1 MRDWIEAVTAELS
14 IQGVDVTDALM
25 KEILAVARDAAHNVE
40 RPAAP
45 LTTYLMGIAV
55 AQGADPA
62 DVAQR
67 VGQLA
72 ENWNAEQT
80 N

>member
-1 MRDWIEAVTAELS
+1 MDKWIEAVVSELS
-14 IQGVDVTDALM
+14 LQGVVVSDSLM

-45 LTTYLMGIAV
+45 LSTYLMGIAV

-72 ENWNAEQT
+72 VNWDAEQAD
-80 N
+80 

>member
-1 MRDWIEAVTAELS
+1 MHDWIEAVISELGIS
-14 IQGVDVTDALM
+14 EVEVNDSLM

-45 LTTYLMGIAV
+45 LSTYLMGIAV
-55 AQGADPA
+55 ARGADPA

-67 VGQLA
+67 IGELA
-72 ENWNAEQT
+72 SNWNSEQAD
-80 N
+80 

>member
-1 MRDWIEAVTAELS
+1 MRDWLEAVTSELGIS
-14 IQGVDVTDALM
+14 GVEVNDSLM

-45 LTTYLMGIAV
+45 LSTYLMGIAV
-55 AQGADPA
+55 ARGADPA

-67 VGQLA
+67 IGELA
-72 ENWNAEQT
+72 SNWNTEQVD
-80 N
+80 

>member
-1 MRDWIEAVTAELS
+1 MHKWIEAVVAELS
-14 IQGVDVTDALM
+14 LQGVVVSDTLM

-55 AQGADPA
+55 AQGADSA

-72 ENWNAEQT
+72 VNWNVEQAD
-80 N
+80 

>member
-1 MRDWIEAVTAELS
+1 MQKWIAAVVAELS
-14 IQGVDVTDALM
+14 LQGVVVSDDLM
-25 KEILAVARDAAHNVE
+25 TEILAVARDAAHNVE

-72 ENWNAEQT
+72 TNWEAGQAD
-80 N
+80 

>member
-1 MRDWIEAVTAELS
+1 MHNWITAVTDELS
-14 IQGVDVTDALM
+14 LQGVEVTDGLM

-62 DVAQR
+62 DVARR

-72 ENWNAEQT
+72 ENWSAEQT
-80 N
+80 D

>member
-1 MRDWIEAVTAELS
+1 MQKWIEAVTSELG
-14 IQGVDVTDALM
+14 IADVDVNDSLM

-45 LTTYLMGIAV
+45 LSTYLMGIAV
-55 AQGADPA
+55 ARGADPA

-67 VGQLA
+67 IGELA
-72 ENWNAEQT
+72 TNWKPEESH
-80 N
+80 

>member
-1 MRDWIEAVTAELS
+1 MDKWVEAVVSELS
-14 IQGVDVTDALM
+14 LQGVVVSDSLM

-45 LTTYLMGIAV
+45 LSTYLMGIAV

-72 ENWNAEQT
+72 VNWNAEQAD
-80 N
+80 

>member
-1 MRDWIEAVTAELS
+1 MHDWIEAVTSELGIS
-14 IQGVDVTDALM
+14 EVEVNDSLM

-45 LTTYLMGIAV
+45 LSTYLMGIAV
-55 AQGADPA
+55 ARGADPA

-67 VGQLA
+67 IGELA
-72 ENWNAEQT
+72 TNWNSEQAH
-80 N
+80 

>member
-1 MRDWIEAVTAELS
+1 MDKWIEAVMSELS
-14 IQGVDVTDALM
+14 LQGVVVSDSLM

-45 LTTYLMGIAV
+45 LSTYLMGIAV

-72 ENWNAEQT
+72 VNWNAEQAD
-80 N
+80 

>member
-1 MRDWIEAVTAELS
+1 MQTWIDAVTAELG
-14 IQGVDVTDALM
+14 ITDIDINDALM

-55 AQGADPA
+55 ARGGEPA
-62 DVAQR
+62 DVSR
-67 VGQLA
+67 RIGELA
-72 ENWNAEQT
+72 TGWTPEA
-80 N
+80 

>member
-1 MRDWIEAVTAELS
+1 MHKWIDAVVSELS
-14 IQGVDVTDALM
+14 LQGVVVTDSLM
-25 KEILAVARDAAHNVE
+25 KEILNVARDAAHNVE

-45 LTTYLMGIAV
+45 LTTYLMGLAV

-62 DVAQR
+62 EVANK

-72 ENWNAEQT
+72 QSWTAEP
-80 N
+80 ND

>member
-1 MRDWIEAVTAELS
+1 MHDWIEAVISELGIS
-14 IQGVDVTDALM
+14 EVEVNDSLM

-45 LTTYLMGIAV
+45 ISTYLMGIAV
-55 AQGADPA
+55 ARGADPA

-67 VGQLA
+67 IGERA
-72 ENWNAEQT
+72 SNWNSEQAD
-80 N
+80 

>member
-1 MRDWIEAVTAELS
+1 MRDWIEAVTSELGIS
-14 IQGVDVTDALM
+14 RVEVNDSLM

-45 LTTYLMGIAV
+45 LSTYLMGIAV
-55 AQGADPA
+55 ARGADPV

-67 VGQLA
+67 IGELA
-72 ENWNAEQT
+72 SNWNSEQVD
-80 N
+80 

>member
-1 MRDWIEAVTAELS
+1 MDKWIEAVVSELS
-14 IQGVDVTDALM
+14 LQGVVVSDSLM

-45 LTTYLMGIAV
+45 LSTYLMGIAV

-72 ENWNAEQT
+72 VNWNAEQAD
-80 N
+80 

>member
-1 MRDWIEAVTAELS
+1 MQTWIETVTAELG
-14 IQGVDVTDALM
+14 ITDLEVSESLM

-45 LTTYLMGIAV
+45 LSTYLMGVAV
-55 AQGADPA
+55 ARGADPV
-62 DVAQR
+62 DVAER
-67 VGQLA
+67 IGQLA
-72 ENWNAEQT
+72 QAWSVEET

>member
-1 MRDWIEAVTAELS
+1 MHKWIEAVTAELS
-14 IQGVDVTDALM
+14 LQGVEVTDALM

-45 LTTYLMGIAV
+45 LSTYLMGIAV
-55 AQGADPA
+55 AHGADPA

-72 ENWNAEQT
+72 ENWNAEQAD
-80 N
+80 

>member
-1 MRDWIEAVTAELS
+1 MQKWIDAVTAELS
-14 IQGVDVTDALM
+14 IADVDINDALM

-55 AQGADPA
+55 ARGGEPA
-62 DVAQR
+62 DVAR
-67 VGQLA
+67 RIGELA
-72 ENWNAEQT
+72 TGWTPEA
-80 N
+80 